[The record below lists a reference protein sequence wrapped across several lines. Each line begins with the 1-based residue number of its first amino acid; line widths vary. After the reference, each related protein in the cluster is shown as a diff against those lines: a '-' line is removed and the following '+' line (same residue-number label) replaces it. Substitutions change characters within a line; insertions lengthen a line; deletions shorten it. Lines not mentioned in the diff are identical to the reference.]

1 MGYLIITLDSYREQ
15 ERFMDK
21 IKRRTK
27 RRIVL
32 GVCILA
38 AVAVLIFI
46 IQGVRGLLHRGADT
60 SAGVEYIEKEEAGD
74 ITAIEE
80 KISLLEKQDGS
91 GEDGR
96 SIKEKFAGA
105 VVLGDSVA
113 EGFAEY
119 DILNASSV
127 AAEIGV
133 HLDELDEQISKV
145 KELSPSILF
154 LYLGMND
161 VAATNGDVER
171 FVSEYKSVLTQIKEE
186 VPDAHIF
193 VNSIFPVQEKALEE
207 EPLLEKIPEYN
218 DALKELCDSQT
229 VAFIDNTDLVSEQ
242 YYEQDG
248 IHFKADF
255 YPVWAEHMAEVASL

>member
-1 MGYLIITLDSYREQ
+1 MY
-15 ERFMDK
+15 K

-32 GVCILA
+32 GVCIVA

-46 IQGVRGLLHRGADT
+46 IHGVRGLLHRGADT

-127 AAEIGV
+127 AAKIGV
-133 HLDELDEQISKV
+133 HLDELNEQISKV
-145 KELSPSILF
+145 KELSPGILF

-161 VAATNGDVER
+161 VTATNGDVDR
-171 FVSEYKSVLTQIKEE
+171 FVSEYKSVLTQLKEE

-193 VNSIFPVQEKALEE
+193 VNSIFPVQEKALEG

-255 YPVWAEHMAEVASL
+255 YPIWAEHMAEVASL

>member
-1 MGYLIITLDSYREQ
+1 
-15 ERFMDK
+15 MDK

-32 GVCILA
+32 GVCIVA

-255 YPVWAEHMAEVASL
+255 YPVWAEYMAEVASL